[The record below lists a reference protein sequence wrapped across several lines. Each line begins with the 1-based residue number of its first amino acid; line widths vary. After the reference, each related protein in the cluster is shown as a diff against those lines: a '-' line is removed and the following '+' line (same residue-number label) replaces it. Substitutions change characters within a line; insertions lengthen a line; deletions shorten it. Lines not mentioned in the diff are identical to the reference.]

1 MTYGTDILL
10 FVEDPGAANMV
21 LDLPAAIAARG
32 HRAILLAAGHA
43 IQYLADREVA
53 FRSVPTDADADV
65 LLDEISPGVVVT
77 GTAENPDSLGL
88 ALNDAARRRRIPSV
102 GLVDMSCN
110 ADLRF
115 RGRTNRALA
124 HAPDFIVV
132 PDATTFDA
140 FVKLEFPRDHIA
152 LLGHPQYD
160 RVWRR
165 RQEFEA
171 GPGRESR
178 SQPRWVF
185 VAEGHDL
192 LAPAASLRSAD
203 YSLHGRG
210 DTDWRTGIVLEEIL
224 DAIAQLSPRPEIIVR
239 LHPKMV
245 REDFAQWANEVSFDD
260 AADPFPCLWQADAV
274 LGMSSML
281 LVEAAILGRPVLAVL
296 PRPEEREWLGPL
308 ASGDVPSVIGRKAL
322 RRELEKLALGGRGYV
337 YPETWSRPGATE
349 RIADHLISLL

>member
-1 MTYGTDILL
+1 MTSGADILL

-43 IQYLADREVA
+43 IQYLSNREVT
-53 FRSVPTDADADV
+53 FRTVPTDVDAEV
-65 LLDEISPGVVVT
+65 LLDEVRPSAVVT
-77 GTAENPDSLGL
+77 GTSENPDSLGL
-88 ALNDAARRRRIPSV
+88 GLNDAARRRRIPSV

-115 RGRTNRALA
+115 RGRTSRALA

-132 PDATTFDA
+132 PDTTTFDA
-140 FVKLEFPRDHIA
+140 FVKLEFLRENIA

-165 RQEFEA
+165 RREFEA
-171 GPGRESR
+171 GTSRESR
-178 SQPRWVF
+178 SQPKWVF

-192 LAPAASLRSAD
+192 LAPAASLRSAG

-210 DTDWRTGIVLEEIL
+210 GTAWRTGIVLEEIL
-224 DAIAQLSPRPEIIVR
+224 DAIAQLSTRPEIIVR
-239 LHPKMV
+239 LHPKLV
-245 REDFAQWANEVSFDD
+245 REDFAEWANEVSFDD

-281 LVEAAILGRPVLAVL
+281 LLEAAILGRPVLAVL

-308 ASGDVPSVIGRKAL
+308 ASGDVPSVIGRVAL
-322 RRELEKLALGGRGYV
+322 RQKLKKLALGDRGYIDL
-337 YPETWSRPGATE
+337 ETWSRPGATD
-349 RIADHLISLL
+349 RIVDHLISLL